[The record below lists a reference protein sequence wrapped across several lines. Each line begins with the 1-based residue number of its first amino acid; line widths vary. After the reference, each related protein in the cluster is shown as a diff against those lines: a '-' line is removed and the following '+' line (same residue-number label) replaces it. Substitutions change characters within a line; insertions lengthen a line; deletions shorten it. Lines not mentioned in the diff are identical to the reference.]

1 MASKTS
7 TGGRSPD
14 VSAILARAPVFGD
27 IPEETRAR
35 LIAESREVVLDAG
48 QSLWRAGEPALNI
61 GVALVGRCK
70 IVRGEDAREV
80 IVDVAVPGDV
90 LGEVAFSIRAT
101 YQSSVVCLRRA
112 RVLLVPA
119 DAFRRALA
127 QSPDA
132 AQALALDLAAQVVRL
147 MRAIED
153 LSAGSVERRL
163 ARVLLRLAERAGEPF
178 PGGTLIP
185 LRLRRADLAAIAAT
199 TLESASR
206 KIADWQRR
214 GWVVPQPAGYLVRN
228 EAALRKVAHD
238 E

>member
-1 MASKTS
+1 M
-7 TGGRSPD
+7 G
-14 VSAILARAPVFGD
+14 AILARAAVFGD
-27 IPEETRAR
+27 LPGETRLA
-35 LIAESREVVLDAG
+35 LIAASREVVLN
-48 QSLWRAGEPALNI
+48 AGEPLWREGEAAKNL
-61 GVALVGRCK
+61 GVVLVGRCK
-70 IVRGEDAREV
+70 IVRGDDSREV
-80 IVDVAVPGDV
+80 IVDVAVPADV

-119 DAFRRALA
+119 DAFRQALA
-127 QSPDA
+127 QSPEA
-132 AQALALDLAAQVVRL
+132 TQALALDLAAQVVRL

-153 LSAGSVERRL
+153 LSAGTVERRL

-178 PGGTLIP
+178 PGGILIP

-228 EAALRKVAHD
+228 EAALRKLAHD
-238 E
+238 Q